1 MSSFR
6 VSGRLLPRALF
17 LGVTAVA
24 AAFLA
29 VGFVGVERYGRNY
42 WLYRGFP
49 PPTDPGYV
57 KHRGTEERIAVPSP
71 ALGGRDQQVYV
82 YLPPGYAQHPNQRY
96 PAVYLLH
103 GFPGRPLAFLL
114 TVRLGVVEDEL
125 YAKREGQP
133 VILVMPFGS
142 TGTFTDKEWADG
154 VGTGEDWA
162 TFVSRDLVQAID
174 GRYRTFAAPAG
185 RAIAGLSEG
194 GYGAI
199 NIALHNPDEFR
210 VVESWSGYERAAHIR
225 SIFGRDLE
233 SVTANSPLET
243 LRAVAP
249 ELRRDHVYFW
259 FYSGTSDPLHVQNR
273 AFAAELKQAHIGH
286 RYLVFRGGH
295 NWALWRGQATRS
307 LLALETRL
315 AGA

>member
-1 MSSFR
+1 MSPFR
-6 VSGRLLPRALF
+6 ASGRLLPRALIV
-17 LGVTAVA
+17 GVTAVA

-57 KHRGTEERIAVPSP
+57 KQRGMEERIGVTSA

-82 YLPPGYAQHPNQRY
+82 YLPPGYAQHPDRRY
-96 PAVYLLH
+96 PVVYLLH

-125 YAKREGQP
+125 YAKGKGQP

-154 VGTGEDWA
+154 VGTGEGWA

-174 GRYRTFAAPAG
+174 ARYRTVAAPAG

-199 NIALHNPDEFR
+199 NIALHNPGEFG

-233 SVTANSPLET
+233 SVGANSPLDT
-243 LRAVAP
+243 LSAAAP

-259 FYSGTSDPLHVQNR
+259 FYSGTNDPLHVQNR
-273 AFAAELKQAHIGH
+273 AFAGELKRLDIAH

-295 NWALWRGQATRS
+295 NWALWRGQATRA
-307 LLALETRL
+307 LLAVETRL
-315 AGA
+315 TDA